1 MRTHQ
6 LLLFVLIG
14 LCGTALSLA
23 SSQADERAAT
33 HPCLEA
39 LSPLAP
45 TGTSRFSA
53 PADIITPAGNIWLL
67 DGILVEHLKPA
78 SLAQQKQAEITK
90 VLKSARPTIHASK
103 KAKPDRR
110 GRRPAFIQ
118 STPEATHQPH
128 LLQEQL
134 AAMGLV
140 RIDVDTVSNVCA
152 KRLLN
157 AEQKARQAKLGLW
170 KEAQYQP
177 KPSNRLHLS
186 AIVSTY
192 QLVYGRVRTV
202 SRMDHSTSYLNFGPN
217 WKKDFTVTLSEK
229 SLTRWEAENK
239 SLDALKNA
247 YIYVRGWVETRGGPL
262 IRVHHPEQL
271 WQEKPPR

>member
-1 MRTHQ
+1 MRPHQ
-6 LLLFVLIG
+6 LFLFVLIG
-14 LCGTALSLA
+14 LCGDAVSLA
-23 SSQADERAAT
+23 SSQADESAT
-33 HPCLEA
+33 IHPCLEK
-39 LSPLAP
+39 LPTTPLP
-45 TGTSRFSA
+45 EESRFNA
-53 PADIITPAGNIWLL
+53 PADITIPRSNTWLL

-78 SLAQQKQAEITK
+78 SLAQQKHAVITK
-90 VLKSARPTIHASK
+90 ALKSAHPTIHASK
-103 KAKPDRR
+103 QAKPDRR
-110 GRRPAFIQ
+110 GRRPAFIL
-118 STPEATHQPH
+118 STPEAIDQPP
-128 LLQEQL
+128 LLQERL
-134 AAMGLV
+134 AALGLA
-140 RIDVDTVSNVCA
+140 RIDVDTMSNACA

-177 KPSNRLHLS
+177 KPSNSLHLS

-192 QLVYGRVRTV
+192 QLVHGRVRTV
-202 SRMDHSTSYLNFGPN
+202 SRKDHGTSYLNFGPD